1 MRVRGFLLAMA
12 LVGCGDVGAVHPSPL
27 LAMDADR
34 LWILLQAAKVN
45 PRCRE
50 FYAGSTDPRIT
61 GLAEK
66 CAEAERRV
74 IAWLEANGVE
84 DAEVEDMR
92 EPAFWQWYLERTEE
106 IANCRRQELAKRHVP
121 GSGSVFNGQDAC
133 DPYLKIVRVEK
144 RSLSDAGFRSP
155 GD

>member
-1 MRVRGFLLAMA
+1 MKARGLLLAIA
-12 LVGCGDVGAVHPSPL
+12 LLGCGEPAPARGLSL
-27 LAMDADR
+27 LAMDSDR

-50 FYAGSTDPRIT
+50 LYAGSTDPRIS

-84 DAEVEDMR
+84 DAEVEDLR
-92 EPAFWQWYLERTEE
+92 EPEFWHWYRGKVEAIQRCQSVFE
-106 IANCRRQELAKRHVP
+106 P
-121 GSGSVFNGQDAC
+121 GSKGYWTDFHGC
-133 DPYLKIVRVEK
+133 DPFDRIVRVEK
-144 RSLSDAGFRSP
+144 KTVADAGYREP
-155 GD
+155 KD